1 MKILVVDDE
10 ADLREILQ
18 FNLESEGYTVDVAS
32 SAEEALGVLEPD
44 HSLIILDV
52 MMGEMSG
59 YKMAE
64 RLRKELSNNVPII
77 FLTAKTQEND
87 LLTGFSVG
95 GDDYITKPF
104 SIKELLVRT
113 KALLKRASMAEE
125 NGQQRDTVQ
134 IGELTIN
141 VITKEVTFGGNTM
154 LLTKKE
160 YEILLL
166 LARAN
171 GRFLSRE
178 VILDK
183 VWGDTFVAERT
194 VDVHITNLRKKLA
207 DTKLT
212 VISRTNYG
220 YSLEEK

>member
-64 RLRKELSNNVPII
+64 RLRKELFNNVPII